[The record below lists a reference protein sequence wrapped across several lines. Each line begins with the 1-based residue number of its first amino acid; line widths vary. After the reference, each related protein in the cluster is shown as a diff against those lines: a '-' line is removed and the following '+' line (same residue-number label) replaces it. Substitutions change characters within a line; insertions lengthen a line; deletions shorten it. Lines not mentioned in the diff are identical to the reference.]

1 MQEDDAWY
9 QLVVAMIDSADL
21 GFNRGTTLL
30 AQPQICTFVL
40 SVSHAL

>member
-1 MQEDDAWY
+1 MQDDALY
-9 QLVVAMIDSADL
+9 QLVVAMIDSVDL
-21 GFNRGTTLL
+21 GFNRGITLL